1 MLDLSTSLTTFPVLE
16 TQRLILRE
24 VTIDDA
30 DVIFAIMSDPQV
42 MRYYGTPMHS
52 HDEAV
57 KRANSIR
64 AAFQER
70 NIVYW
75 AITEKASN
83 NFVGSGGFW
92 RIIKPDS
99 RAHIGYELAPTCWYR
114 GFMTEAISAMVKF
127 GFETI
132 KLHSIEAG
140 IHPDNIG
147 SRRVLEKVGFVQE
160 GYFREK
166 YFDTER
172 NCFIDAAVYSLL
184 HSDWEQNSVST

>member
-1 MLDLSTSLTTFPVLE
+1 MLDLSSSLTAFPVLE

-30 DVIFAIMSDPQV
+30 DVIFALMSDLQV
-42 MRYYGTPMHS
+42 MRYYGAPMQS
-52 HDEAV
+52 HDDAV
-57 KRANSIR
+57 KRINSIR
-64 AAFQER
+64 TAFQER

-75 AITEKASN
+75 AITEKVSN

-99 RAHIGYELAPTCWYR
+99 RAHIGYELAPVWWNR
-114 GFMTEAISAMVKF
+114 GFMTEAVSAMVKF

-132 KLHSIEAG
+132 GLHSIEAG

-147 SRRVLEKVGFVQE
+147 SLRVLEKVGFVRE

-166 YFDTER
+166 YFDTGR

-184 HSDWEQNSVST
+184 YGDWAQKSAGS

>member
-1 MLDLSTSLTTFPVLE
+1 MLDLSTSVPTFPVLE
-16 TQRLILRE
+16 TERLTLRE
-24 VTIDDA
+24 IAVDDA
-30 DVIFAIMSDPQV
+30 DAIFAMMSDLQV
-42 MRYYGTPMHS
+42 MRYYGVPMRS
-52 HDEAV
+52 REEAV

-75 AITEKASN
+75 AMIEKTSGD
-83 NFVGSGGFW
+83 FIGSGGFW

-99 RAHIGYELAPTCWYR
+99 RAHIGYELVPAWWNR
-114 GFMTEAISAMVKF
+114 GFMTEAVSAMLKF

-132 KLHSIEAG
+132 GLHSIEAG

-147 SRRVLEKVGFVQE
+147 SQRVLEKLGFVRE

-166 YFDTER
+166 YFDNER
-172 NCFIDAAVYSLL
+172 NSFIDAAVYSMLR
-184 HSDWEQNSVST
+184 SDWEQNSAVP

>member
-1 MLDLSTSLTTFPVLE
+1 MLDLSTSLTVFPVLE

-30 DVIFAIMSDPQV
+30 DVIFAIMSNPQV
-42 MRYYGTPMHS
+42 MRYYGAPMQS

-57 KRANSIR
+57 KRANGIR
-64 AAFQER
+64 TAFQER

-75 AITEKASN
+75 AITEKVSN
-83 NFVGSGGFW
+83 SFVGSGGFW
-92 RIIKPDS
+92 RIVKPDS
-99 RAHIGYELAPTCWYR
+99 RAHIGYELAPTWWNR
-114 GFMTEAISAMVKF
+114 GFITEAVSAMVKF

-132 KLHSIEAG
+132 ELHSIEAG

-147 SRRVLEKVGFVQE
+147 SRRVLEKVGFVWE

-166 YFDTER
+166 YFDTGR

-184 HSDWEQNSVST
+184 HGDWEQNSVST